1 MSAKFEP
8 SAPLGAALTGVD
20 TADVLVKI
28 SAGTFARFDNIKL
41 AILNGSL
48 TATLYFEGIT
58 LGSYTFRR
66 DLMDEYEIDGLFA
79 HVKIGDWNDT

>member
-1 MSAKFEP
+1 MNVKFEP
-8 SAPLGAALTGVD
+8 SAFLNNELDADKTPRNIS
-20 TADVLVKI
+20 DVLVKI

-48 TATLYFEGIT
+48 TATLYFEGTAI
-58 LGSYTFRR
+58 GSYAFRR

-79 HVKIGDWNDT
+79 HVKVGE